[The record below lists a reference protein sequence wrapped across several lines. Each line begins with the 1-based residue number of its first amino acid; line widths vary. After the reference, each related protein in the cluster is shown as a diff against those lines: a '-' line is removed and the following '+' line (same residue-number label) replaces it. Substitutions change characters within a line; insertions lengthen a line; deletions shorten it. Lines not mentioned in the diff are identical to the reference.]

1 MFPGNS
7 MRKCTV
13 TGLLLAG
20 LTAPLSILFAVV
32 VAASTVQAAADATTS
47 AAVIVH
53 LSGGPSPSL
62 PAAASEMRRASLDL
76 SAALLYAQDVLVVD
90 RALTESLVRRHVVR
104 TGQSFGP
111 AFLADVA
118 GETGA
123 TILVAVSLEVEGSHL
138 AASARAIATSD
149 GSLLGIGLAE
159 AEVGT
164 AGWQQALSMTLRDA
178 MPELADAGA
187 GPVLV
192 ILPARAV
199 GTDPR
204 TARAATSSL
213 LATALADGRW
223 RPLDP
228 ALVAGAVAE
237 AGCNLER
244 LDAKARAVLMERC
257 GVTWAVVP
265 EIVSFDATAR
275 TNPSPE
281 FAEGAGARQ
290 ASLSEFTFCLRLLDL
305 RSGLVQGTSSTRLPG
320 GAVHG
325 WFGMVKNLTSLQ
337 RIRAAADQAW
347 ARFHGFLQEKAS

>member
-1 MFPGNS
+1 MHPDGS
-7 MRKCTV
+7 IRKSPVTV
-13 TGLLLAG
+13 LLLAG
-20 LTAPLSILFAVV
+20 LATAFAVSL
-32 VAASTVQAAADATTS
+32 AAPTARAAADAPTS

-62 PAAASEMRRASLDL
+62 PATAGEMRRASLDL
-76 SAALLYAQDVLVVD
+76 SAALLYAQDVMVVD
-90 RALTESLVRRHVVR
+90 RAQTESLVQRHVVR

-118 GETGA
+118 GGTGA
-123 TILVAVSLEVEGSHL
+123 AVLVAVSLEVEGSHL
-138 AASARAIATSD
+138 ATSVRAIATSD

-159 AEVGT
+159 AEVGP
-164 AGWQQALSMTLRDA
+164 AGWQKALSTTLRDA
-178 MPELADAGA
+178 MPGLANAGT

-204 TARAATSSL
+204 AARAATSSL

-244 LDAKARAVLMERC
+244 LDSKARAVLMERC
-257 GVTWAVVP
+257 GVSWAVVP

-275 TNPSPE
+275 TQPSPE
-281 FAEGAGARQ
+281 FLENAGARQ
-290 ASLSEFTFCLRLLDL
+290 ASLSEFTFSLRLLDL
-305 RSGLVQGTSSTRLPG
+305 RSGLVLGTSSTHLPG
-320 GAVHG
+320 GTVHG
-325 WFGMVKNLTSLQ
+325 WFGLVKNLTTLQ
-337 RIRAAADQAW
+337 RIRTAADEAW
-347 ARFHGFLQEKAS
+347 SRFHGFLQEKAS